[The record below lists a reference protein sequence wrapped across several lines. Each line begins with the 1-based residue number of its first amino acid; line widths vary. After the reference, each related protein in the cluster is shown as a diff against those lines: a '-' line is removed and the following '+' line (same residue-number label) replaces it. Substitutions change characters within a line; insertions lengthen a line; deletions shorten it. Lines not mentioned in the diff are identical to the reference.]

1 MTISRIFLYFIKP
14 KDFCVPG
21 CKMFQCLR
29 PYGSRDIKMGSDIF
43 SLNVTVPKKTAF
55 NVRSIWII
63 SREISVLE
71 YFLKINKTKQK
82 YKETSK
88 KQNKQKNWY
97 IFLTCDVMY
106 VKNLFQLASKETC
119 FRNFFNP
126 LGNFLV

>member
-1 MTISRIFLYFIKP
+1 
-14 KDFCVPG
+14 
-21 CKMFQCLR
+21 MFQCLR

-88 KQNKQKNWY
+88 KQNKQKN
-97 IFLTCDVMY
+97 
-106 VKNLFQLASKETC
+106 
-119 FRNFFNP
+119 
-126 LGNFLV
+126 